1 MAAISS
7 RRGRQT
13 SSAEHWPP
21 PPSPD
26 LSDEQKELRLEE
38 EREAKRV
45 SDAIDL
51 ALSQERETRKF
62 RRSEIGAKILLLG
75 QAESGKST
83 ILKNFQLHFSP
94 KAFQEQAELWRPVIH
109 LNLVRSVNFILNVLL
124 PPKETSGPSSPRPTS
139 PAASPPSLSG
149 TISLP
154 ARHLDDTL
162 RRLCFSLTPLRQ
174 VEETLTKRITGSC
187 ILPPIDTTVS
197 YHSRH
202 ARTASGSSTSTTP
215 FITTDITKENPAL
228 TNLQYHPA
236 RASEIAIRSG
246 THSSSWK
253 RNFSLFDRL
262 AGGRRQSA
270 ENKMEAEEDV
280 SNRRIISACSQDIQA
295 LWRHPD
301 VQTKLREEEI
311 SLKDQPGFF
320 LEDVPR
326 IARQDYTP
334 TSDDILRARVRTIGP
349 EEHRISMENSM
360 SQVAPE
366 SGGGK
371 EWVIYDVGGARSQR
385 AAWAQFF
392 DDVTVIIFL
401 APISAF
407 NQALA
412 EDRSVNRLADSMKL
426 WRTICSNKL
435 LASVDLILLLNKID
449 ILDAHLKSGIQF
461 SKYVTSYSKEKPN
474 TVESVSKYLL
484 DMFSGL
490 HHQNSPKKRKI
501 HPHLTCA
508 VDTKATSTVIHHIQ
522 ELILLKTLSETNIL

>member
-1 MAAISS
+1 MSSTSIISQS
-7 RRGRQT
+7 HQD
-13 SSAEHWPP
+13 SSPDHWPP

-26 LSDEQKELRLEE
+26 LSEEQKEARLQA

-51 ALSQERETRKF
+51 AISQDREA
-62 RRSEIGAKILLLG
+62 RRSRRSSVGAKILLLG

-94 KAFQEQAELWRPVIH
+94 KAFQEQSELWRPVIH

-124 PPKETSGPSSPRPTS
+124 PPKGPPS
-139 PAASPPSLSG
+139 PASSRS
-149 TISLP
+149 TTS
-154 ARHLDDTL
+154 HQLDDKL
-162 RRLCFSLTPLRQ
+162 RRLCFSLTPLKQ
-174 VEETLTKRITGSC
+174 VEETLTKRIVGSTT
-187 ILPPIDTTVS
+187 LPPIDTAVA
-197 YHSRH
+197 YRSR
-202 ARTASGSSTSTTP
+202 ASSSASSSTAAFVNPNFSKDQST
-215 FITTDITKENPAL
+215 L
-228 TNLQYHPA
+228 TSLQYHPA
-236 RASEIAIRSG
+236 RASEISIRSG
-246 THSSSWK
+246 SQSSSWK
-253 RNFSLFDRL
+253 RNLNLFSRL
-262 AGGRRQSA
+262 PGGRRNSS
-270 ENKMEAEEDV
+270 ENRLEAEEDI
-280 SNRRIISACSQDIQA
+280 SNRRIISACSSDIQA
-295 LWRHPD
+295 LWQHPD
-301 VQTKLREEEI
+301 VQTRIKEEEI
-311 SLKDQPGFF
+311 HLKDQPGFF

-326 IARQDYTP
+326 ITQENYIP
-334 TSDDILRARVRTIGP
+334 SSHDILRARVRTIGP
-349 EEHRISMENSM
+349 EEHRISMENT
-360 SQVAPE
+360 APE
-366 SGGGK
+366 TGGGK

-412 EDRSVNRLADSMKL
+412 EDRTVNRLADSMKL

-449 ILDAHLKSGIQF
+449 ILDARLKAGVQF

-490 HHQNSPKKRKI
+490 HQQNTPKKRKI

-508 VDTKATSTVIHHIQ
+508 VDTKATSIVIHHIQ

>member
-1 MAAISS
+1 MSPANPRREASS
-7 RRGRQT
+7 
-13 SSAEHWPP
+13 ENWPP

-26 LSDEQKELRLEE
+26 LTDEQKELRLEE

-51 ALSQERETRKF
+51 ALSQDRETTRN
-62 RRSEIGAKILLLG
+62 RRGQIGAKILLLG

-94 KAFQEQAELWRPVIH
+94 RAFQERAELWRPVIH
-109 LNLVRSVNFILNVLL
+109 LNLVRSVNFILNVML
-124 PPKETSGPSSPRPTS
+124 PPKDTSSQPSTRPTS
-139 PAASPPSLSG
+139 PPPTSPKSTSAV
-149 TISLP
+149 LP
-154 ARHLDDTL
+154 ARQLDDTL
-162 RRLCFSLTPLRQ
+162 RRLCFSLTPLKQ
-174 VEETLTKRITGSC
+174 VEETLTKRITGSA
-187 ILPPIDTTVS
+187 ILPPIDTTVV
-197 YHSRH
+197 YRSR
-202 ARTASGSSTSTTP
+202 SGSGASSTTA
-215 FITTDITKENPAL
+215 FINTDPPKDHSTL
-228 TNLQYHPA
+228 THLQYHPA

-246 THSSSWK
+246 TNSSSWK
-253 RNFSLFDRL
+253 RNFNLFNRL
-262 AGGRRQSA
+262 PGGRRHSA
-270 ENKMEAEEDV
+270 ENKLEAEEDV
-280 SNRRIISACSQDIQA
+280 ANRRIISACSQDIQA
-295 LWRHPD
+295 LWKHPD
-301 VQTKLREEEI
+301 VQTKLKEEEI

-326 IARQDYTP
+326 IAREDYMP
-334 TSDDILRARVRTIGP
+334 SSHDILRARVRTIGP
-349 EEHRISMENSM
+349 EEHRISMENS
-360 SQVAPE
+360 SPE
-366 SGGGK
+366 TGGGK

-426 WRTICSNKL
+426 WRTICANKL

-449 ILDAHLKSGIQF
+449 ILDSHLKSGIQF
-461 SKYVTSYSKEKPN
+461 SKYVTSYSKDKPN

-501 HPHLTCA
+501 HPHMTCA
-508 VDTKATSTVIHHIQ
+508 VDTKATSTVINHIQ